1 MTKIAIIQFPGLN
14 TEYETRR
21 EINRCGM
28 KGEFFRWNDDREKL
42 KEYDGYVIGGGFS
55 YEDRGR
61 AGVIASLDPIMDVIK
76 AEAAKG
82 KPVLGICN
90 GAQILV
96 ESGLIPGATG
106 NKLAMALA
114 RNKRIKDGEVLGT
127 GYFNTWTHF
136 KCVAKKG
143 TCMFT
148 WNMHEGEILNAPIAH
163 GEGRF
168 TSDIAELMHQLQ
180 DKGQMVFRYCDKAGV
195 MLDNFPVNPNGAMFN
210 LAAVCNPT
218 GNVMGVMPHL
228 ERDSVASEKL
238 FTSMRDAIE
247 AQKSGDKKRTPHL
260 IVKTVPLLPLKNY
273 EKPAN
278 SLQMNVSLII
288 TDNES
293 ETHEMALKRMG
304 RDKVGLKRTT
314 HVELEYKVA
323 PYGRSNAVA
332 SPSAALHVGFA
343 DANPSILER
352 TPLRFVRGL
361 GLKGRFD
368 LQKTLKKLIQS
379 GVLLNTNKEVAKVQF
394 PKETLIFDAKKEKF
408 VAVEKNTAP
417 ADENVVKYKLLVREK
432 PDFVG
437 LSKLSTIQKRLKFAE
452 ITGLKTGTL
461 WEISIPTKSKK
472 VAEEEFKKIVNT
484 HLFFNPHRQEAV
496 LFS

>member
-1 MTKIAIIQFPGLN
+1 MIRIAIIQFPGLN

-42 KEYDGYVIGGGFS
+42 KKYDGYVIGGGFA

-96 ESGLIPGATG
+96 ESGLIPGVDG

-127 GYFNTWTHF
+127 GYYNVWTHF
-136 KCVAKKG
+136 KCTAKKG
-143 TCMFT
+143 ACMFT
-148 WNMHEGEILNAPIAH
+148 WNINEGEILSAPIAH

-210 LAAVCNPT
+210 LAAICNPA

-238 FTSMRDAIE
+238 FTSMRDATL
-247 AQKSGDKKRTPHL
+247 AQKSGGKKRTPHL
-260 IVKTVPLLPLKNY
+260 IVKTIPLLPIKNY
-273 EKPAN
+273 EKPKNA
-278 SLQMNVSLII
+278 LQMNVSLII
-288 TDNES
+288 TDNEA

-304 RDKVGLKRTT
+304 WDKIGLKRTT
-314 HVELEYKVA
+314 HIELEY
-323 PYGRSNAVA
+323 
-332 SPSAALHVGFA
+332 
-343 DANPSILER
+343 
-352 TPLRFVRGL
+352 
-361 GLKGRFD
+361 KGRFD

-394 PKETLIFDAKKEKF
+394 PKETLVFDAKKEKF
-408 VAVEKNTAP
+408 VAVDAP
-417 ADENVVKYKLLVREK
+417 KGRNNAVAASADANVVKYKLLVREK

-437 LSKLSTIQKRLKFAE
+437 LSKLSTIQKRLKFTE

-472 VAEEEFKKIVNT
+472 VAEEKFKKIINT
-484 HLFFNPHRQEAV
+484 HLFFNPHRQEAA